1 MSATTSTAGGRA
13 AERAPWTE
21 EFRPASLNDVAGNNT
36 AAEQLLNWVKGRL
49 AGLTP
54 KKAAMLHGPP
64 GTGKTLS
71 VSIVARMLDAEL
83 IEMNASD
90 FRTEELVQKVAGG
103 AAMQASL
110 FGKKAKIIFLDELDG
125 ISGRED
131 RGGVG
136 AIAEVIRSAK
146 YPIVVAMNDPWD
158 PKFRS
163 LRDICEMIK
172 FSRIRTPSV
181 AAQLK
186 RVAKAKGVLF
196 TEGAIG
202 MVAERAGGD
211 LRAAINDFQ
220 MVAAG
225 KRSIAEDDVGMLY
238 ERTQEKGIFD
248 IMKGIFSADSV
259 LEAKLAIEG
268 SAVDIEMVFQWIN
281 ENIAVQYPSPTERA
295 EAYDWLS
302 KGDFF
307 MSNARRKMMW
317 ALMSYGIELAAG
329 GAALA
334 RSGEY
339 RFARYSFPRRIG
351 AMSRTKDERGARKEM
366 LLSIG
371 RDAHVSMK
379 KAMLEYMPYIE
390 IIMQSGGFGGA
401 SAGRTAALVP
411 EEAATGKAKGAGRE
425 GAVASASAG
434 IGAARKDKAEAKAPK
449 KVGARRGRRPKRS
462 GAAAPPAE
470 GKSDILSWLDD
481 SKAP

>member
-1 MSATTSTAGGRA
+1 MLGSMIAMSATTSAAGAKAGG
-13 AERAPWTE
+13 RAPWTE
-21 EFRPASLNDVAGNNT
+21 EFMPARLEDMAGNHA
-36 AAEQLLNWVKGRL
+36 AAEQLLSWIKGRL

-71 VSIVARMLDAEL
+71 VSIIARMLDAEL

-90 FRTEELVQKVAGG
+90 FRTEELVGKVAGG
-103 AAMQASL
+103 AAAQASL
-110 FGKKAKIIFLDELDG
+110 FGRKTKIIFLDELDG
-125 ISGRED
+125 LSGRED

-136 AIAEVIRSAK
+136 AIAEVIRGAR
-146 YPIVVAMNDPWD
+146 YPVVVAMNDPWD

-163 LRDICEMIK
+163 LRDICEMIR

-181 AAQLK
+181 AAMLK
-186 RVAKAKGVLF
+186 KVARAKGLLF

-220 MVAAG
+220 MVASG
-225 KRSIAEDDVGMLY
+225 RKSLAEEDVGMLY

-248 IMKGIFSADSV
+248 VMKDIFSAETV
-259 LEAKLAIEG
+259 LDAKLAMDG
-268 SAVDIEMVFQWIN
+268 SAVDVEMLFQWIN
-281 ENIAVQYPSPTERA
+281 ENIAVQYPSPSERA

-307 MSNARRKMMW
+307 MSNARRKQMW
-317 ALMSYGIELAAG
+317 GLMGYGIELASG

-334 RSGEY
+334 RSGDY

-351 AMSRTKDERGARKEM
+351 AMSRTKDERGARKEL

-371 RDAHVSMK
+371 RGAHVSMK
-379 KAMLEYMPYIE
+379 KAMLEYLPYIE
-390 IIMQSGGFGGA
+390 IITQAGGFKEPGA
-401 SAGRTAALVP
+401 AAPAAPDAAAAAAAAGKP
-411 EEAATGKAKGAGRE
+411 DEGKPSTQKGK
-425 GAVASASAG
+425 ASASKG
-434 IGAARKDKAEAKAPK
+434 ERKKG
-449 KVGARRGRRPKRS
+449 GARRGRRPKAQ
-462 GAAAPPAE
+462 AAAPAE